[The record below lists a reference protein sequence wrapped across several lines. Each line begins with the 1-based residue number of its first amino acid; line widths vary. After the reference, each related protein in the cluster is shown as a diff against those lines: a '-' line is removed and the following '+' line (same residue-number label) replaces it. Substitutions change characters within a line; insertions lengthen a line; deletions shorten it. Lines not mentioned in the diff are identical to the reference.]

1 MNELQFTN
9 DDLNLKVRTISNSDG
24 SISINLEDAARGLG
38 FVQTQN
44 KNGKQY
50 TSVRWERI
58 KKFLNEFGVPPQV
71 EEDTF
76 IPESLFY
83 LLAMKATNETAK
95 KFQIWIVTEVF
106 PASRKTNLFINK
118 DELLYILEF
127 NNQKL
132 IERLLDE
139 LDKREE
145 KNNIDYCSEHSKW
158 KTEVFEKINTLAR
171 FYKCSQKK
179 EFAIL
184 YQMFDRDNEVNVKEI
199 KKTFCKEHNC
209 NNCYP
214 LDALNEKEEYRKLF
228 DKVLDA
234 RIDEMRKLKEDM

>member
-1 MNELQFTN
+1 MNELRFTN
-9 DDLNLKVRTISNSDG
+9 DDLNLTVRTISNSDG
-24 SISINLEDAARGLG
+24 SISISLDDAARGLG
-38 FVQTQN
+38 FVDKSKSAT
-44 KNGKQY
+44 NGAQLEK
-50 TSVRWERI
+50 VRWARVN
-58 KKFLNEFGVPPQV
+58 KYLDEFGVPPQV

-76 IPESLFY
+76 IPESFFY
-83 LLAMKATNETAK
+83 LLAMKATNEVAK

-132 IERLLDE
+132 IEGLLDE

-228 DKVLDA
+228 DKVLNA
-234 RIDEMRKLKEDM
+234 RIDEMNKLNY